1 MFALPPLA
9 FVKNNE
15 SSAIIVLHVG
25 RSLCGHD
32 GIIHGG
38 LLATVLDESLGRNV
52 SGPSSRIV
60 APQGWADPLFSDL
73 SRESPPGSAEYSL
86 QNRGHRNAERPV
98 QKAHKS

>member
-52 SGPSSRIV
+52 SSRCGRRIV
-60 APQGWADPLFSDL
+60 DRPWA
-73 SRESPPGSAEYSL
+73 
-86 QNRGHRNAERPV
+86 H
-98 QKAHKS
+98 QKVT

>member
-15 SSAIIVLHVG
+15 HAAIIVIHVG

-52 SGPSSRIV
+52 SLVSEST
-60 APQGWADPLFSDL
+60 PLDVPLTGSFL
-73 SRESPPGSAEYSL
+73 SNIGVVEYPI
-86 QNRGHRNAERPV
+86 QNRRHGDPECAIQEAN
-98 QKAHKS
+98 KS

>member
-52 SGPSSRIV
+52 S
-60 APQGWADPLFSDL
+60 
-73 SRESPPGSAEYSL
+73 
-86 QNRGHRNAERPV
+86 RNCFQQIMLP
-98 QKAHKS
+98 